1 MSLNPEYINA
11 AKPEPKTIS
20 AAGIGAVNGALLVRT
35 LSRLGLIKSSD
46 ELEKLAASG
55 VRLSEMITR
64 KLSIFDVDQALKKTD
79 ATTEAKMTFKS
90 QLKNLGLMET
100 RHT

>member
-1 MSLNPEYINA
+1 
-11 AKPEPKTIS
+11 
-20 AAGIGAVNGALLVRT
+20 
-35 LSRLGLIKSSD
+35 
-46 ELEKLAASG
+46 
-55 VRLSEMITR
+55 MITR